1 MEEDSPEFGSDDWIE
16 AQVAKAIA
24 NMEREIAAGTFP
36 PPSPEPAAERMK
48 KLRAYY
54 GPRYYNMDGKPID
67 MLEWAA
73 MYERN
78 NRHVGDTEVRFR
90 GHVYRVSTV
99 LLGLDHSFMRGGP
112 PLIFETMVFEDGDM
126 GGLDYMRRYSTKE
139 QARRGHREAVRWL
152 RGMIRETTMPSK
164 PLIHNG
170 HKP

>member
-1 MEEDSPEFGSDDWIE
+1 MEEGSPDWIE
-16 AQVAKAIA
+16 AEVNKAIA
-24 NMEREIAAGTFP
+24 NMEREIAAGIFLP
-36 PPSPEPAAERMK
+36 PAPSPSVTAQMR
-48 KLRAYY
+48 KLRGDY

-67 MLEWAA
+67 MMEWAA

-78 NRHVGDTEVRFR
+78 NRHVGDTCVKFR
-90 GHVYRVSTV
+90 GHTYRVSTV
-99 LLGLDHSFMRGGP
+99 LLGLDHSFMGGP

-139 QARRGHREAVRWL
+139 QARKGHREAVRWV
-152 RGMIRETTMPSK
+152 RGMIRETTMPAK